1 MMTVYIVVM
10 TICSGIEGCVEER
23 KMQPTYATKEMCL
36 ETTRVMAPRKGV
48 KLKCRSE
55 RLWVPTEASHPVGY
69 DRVVST
75 DAKTKP

>member
-1 MMTVYIVVM
+1 
-10 TICSGIEGCVEER
+10 
-23 KMQPTYATKEMCL
+23 MQPTYATKEMCL